1 MFKLIIYVG
10 EAIDSSIENPTFT
23 KETSKMKIS
32 VEDDNLKEVL
42 SFLNINMKD
51 KHDVL
56 ISTEFE

>member
-32 VEDDNLKEVL
+32 VEEDELKNVL
-42 SFLNINMKD
+42 SFLNNNIKE
-51 KHDVL
+51 KYEIL
-56 ISTEFE
+56 LSTDFD